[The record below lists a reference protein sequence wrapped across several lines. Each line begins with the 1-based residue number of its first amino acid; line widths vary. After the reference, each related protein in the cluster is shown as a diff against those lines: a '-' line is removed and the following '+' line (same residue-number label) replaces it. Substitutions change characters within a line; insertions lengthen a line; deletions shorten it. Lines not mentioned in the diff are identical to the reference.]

1 MLLPKYEP
9 RTTSDVAIGYLV
21 SLTDRFLQGDWIAII
36 PLILWTVLAA
46 LIWLTIVRKLDI
58 QPRQSKEVVHKNKP
72 AKKSTKKKPKSS
84 KKKKRKR
91 HR

>member
-1 MLLPKYEP
+1 MISPKYEP
-9 RTTSDVAIGYLV
+9 RTTSDAAIGYLV

-36 PLILWTVLAA
+36 PLILWTVLAV
-46 LIWLTIVRKLDI
+46 LIWLTIVRKLDS
-58 QPRQSKEVVHKNKP
+58 QSSQTKDKKV
-72 AKKSTKKKPKSS
+72 KKSATKKPKSS